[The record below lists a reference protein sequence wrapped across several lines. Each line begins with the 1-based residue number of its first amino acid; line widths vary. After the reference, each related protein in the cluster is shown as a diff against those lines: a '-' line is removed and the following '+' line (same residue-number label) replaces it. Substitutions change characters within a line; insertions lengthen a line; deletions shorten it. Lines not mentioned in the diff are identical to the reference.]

1 MAKLLWQ
8 AKTTSS
14 GSYTTMKT
22 PSSYKISWEDLDS
35 NSYRSINT
43 GNLNRRIVSTKW
55 LKASFSFNYLTEAE
69 AETILA
75 MINNYPLYVKLK
87 SPLFGSNGLFECE
100 AYISQVSTSMQQNK
114 ETGAAWTDLSF
125 NLVQSKKVSAQ

>member
-1 MAKLLWQ
+1 MLLWQ
-8 AKTTSS
+8 AKASAG

-22 PSSYKISWEDLDS
+22 PSSYKVDWEDLDS

-43 GNLNRRIVSTKW
+43 GNLNRKIVSTKW

-75 MINNYPLYVKLK
+75 MINHYPLYVKLK
-87 SPLFGSNGLFECE
+87 SPLFGSNGLFECQ
-100 AYISQVSTSMQQNK
+100 AYVSKASISMQQNQDN
-114 ETGAAWTDLSF
+114 GATWNSLSF
-125 NLVQSKKVSAQ
+125 NIVQSKKVNAQ

>member
-1 MAKLLWQ
+1 MLLWQ
-8 AKTTSS
+8 AKASAS

-22 PSSYKISWEDLDS
+22 PSSYKIDWEDLDS

-43 GNLNRRIVSTKW
+43 GNLNRKIVSTKW

-75 MINNYPLYVKLK
+75 MINHYPLYVKLK
-87 SPLFGSNGLFECE
+87 SPLFGSNGLFECQ
-100 AYISQVSTSMQQNK
+100 AYVSKASITMQQNQ
-114 ETGAAWTDLSF
+114 ENGATWNTLSF
-125 NLVQSKKVSAQ
+125 NIVQSKKVNAQ